1 MCERERER
9 LWTVDV
15 VDGRK
20 LRRGVVSAVGFFAC
34 ESEDGTIDLND
45 LEYVLYFL
53 FLRTTLILSDQKC
66 ILSTMP
72 IVPSEQEVTYVS

>member
-1 MCERERER
+1 M
-9 LWTVDV
+9 

-45 LEYVLYFL
+45 LEYVLSVSSDHVDIVRSKMYIVDHAH
-53 FLRTTLILSDQKC
+53 RTERARSYICKLGR
-66 ILSTMP
+66 
-72 IVPSEQEVTYVS
+72 